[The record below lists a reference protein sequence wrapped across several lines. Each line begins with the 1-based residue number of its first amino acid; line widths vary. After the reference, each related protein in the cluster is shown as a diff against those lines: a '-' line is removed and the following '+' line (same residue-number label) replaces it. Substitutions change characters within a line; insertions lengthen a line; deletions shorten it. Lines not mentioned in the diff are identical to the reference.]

1 MSKNY
6 IYTLVIFNLVYN
18 IGGEEQITIV
28 ELAKKIIGITN
39 SKSTIEF
46 IPYEKVFTADFEDMQ
61 RRVPSTKKIY
71 DCIKWESSFNI
82 DEILSMI
89 YSSQKKELTLEN

>member
-71 DCIKWESSFNI
+71 DCIKWKSSLNI
-82 DEILSMI
+82 DEILLVI
-89 YSSQKKELTLEN
+89 Y